1 MKINIK
7 TSLSPPWHSNAHKP
21 PSPYNTSL
29 IGQKLDIKIKD
40 KKYTHN
46 LSLSPL
52 SFPPHAQKNKKHYK
66 NYYITHFTEKQKV
79 KNVYKCL
86 HNTFLLHNTTKRLK
100 TTT

>member
-7 TSLSPPWHSNAHKP
+7 TSLPPLRSNGHKP

-29 IGQKLDIKIKD
+29 IGQKLDIKIID

-52 SFPPHAQKNKKHYK
+52 SFPPHAQKTK
-66 NYYITHFTEKQKV
+66 NIVKITT
-79 KNVYKCL
+79 
-86 HNTFLLHNTTKRLK
+86 
-100 TTT
+100 